1 MGKRSRKVAS
11 KYSQLSK
18 QGKKRQRPRNSHG
31 EERAQVGAGT
41 GAASQPRTKTE
52 PKPAPVAAGRPAAAA
67 QARHAIT
74 VPGFEYMKG
83 DLRRIGVLAGAAV
96 VLLIILSFA
105 LG

>member
-1 MGKRSRKVAS
+1 MGKRSREVAA

-18 QGKKRQRPRNSHG
+18 QGKKRQRSRNSHG
-31 EERAQVGAGT
+31 DEPAQVSVRT
-41 GAASQPRTKTE
+41 GVAQPKTKPE
-52 PKPAPVAAGRPAAAA
+52 PKPAPVAAGRPAAVP

-74 VPGFEYMKG
+74 VPGFDYMKG

-96 VLLIILSFA
+96 VVLIILSFV